1 MAINL
6 SRPYT
11 SAMITVPDNTLANK
25 RNDNEIGI
33 DEDTYRVDE
42 EMFDRNFYVHD
53 ELLKK
58 LGIDLSGEE
67 VSWVMEHSQVV
78 FYPLSYAIGEY
89 L

>member
-33 DEDTYRVDE
+33 AISLIMLIGAHIGSHGAVVNTYRS
-42 EMFDRNFYVHD
+42 R
-53 ELLKK
+53 
-58 LGIDLSGEE
+58 
-67 VSWVMEHSQVV
+67 
-78 FYPLSYAIGEY
+78 YPLRFDA
-89 L
+89 